1 MLGCVGVLAA
11 TLGWAPADG
20 VEPEPPTDVSVPG
33 AELTI
38 IVLDSEGMDADA
50 LTAALQLRLT
60 GRTFLDV
67 HDPRPDDGVA
77 YVHVDRVPPATIR
90 LTLVESSGRA
100 YDRTLDH
107 EPDQAVRVA
116 AATLAT
122 LITSIEAGGVTPDRH
137 DAAIPEPAAVEPEP
151 EPEPAPPE
159 PELPKTDPP
168 DAPPAPVGWLGISGA
183 GLVVLGAVPT
193 TTAGPFGGG
202 GAAVRGAYRS
212 ARGAMAVVDVRAT
225 HREHRGLD
233 GTRLR
238 IAAGG
243 GWAFRW
249 GRFELPIAGEVS
261 VEPWW
266 VRRTGSVIELDIA
279 GAPAQR
285 RPLLGLQLGLEPG
298 WRFMLPHGYDLRVG
312 PRLGVG
318 GSFVPE
324 GGARTA
330 RIDVVLP
337 GQAPQPALRLGGLE
351 LELGASITLWIPV
364 LGGAKK
370 AGQGA

>member
-1 MLGCVGVLAA
+1 MLGCTALLLAG
-11 TLGWAPADG
+11 LGIGPPPE
-20 VEPEPPTDVSVPG
+20 VEPVPEPTAEG
-33 AELTI
+33 ASEAALATI
-38 IVLDSEGMDADA
+38 VIEAEGMDARALTDA
-50 LTAALQLRLT
+50 LRLRLA

-67 HDPRPDDGVA
+67 HAPRPEHGVA

-90 LTLVESSGRA
+90 LTLVDSSGQA

-137 DAAIPEPAAVEPEP
+137 DAAIPEPPVEPEP
-151 EPEPAPPE
+151 TAEPEVEIPPPDLPE
-159 PELPKTDPP
+159 PPP
-168 DAPPAPVGWLGISGA
+168 SPTGWLGVSGA
-183 GLVVLGAVPT
+183 GLVVLGTVPT
-193 TTAGPFGGG
+193 TEAGSFGGG
-202 GAAVRGAYRS
+202 GAALRGAYRS
-212 ARGAMAVVDVRAT
+212 ARGALAVVDVRVV

-233 GTRLR
+233 GTRVRL
-238 IAAGG
+238 AAGG
-243 GWAFRW
+243 GWAFGW
-249 GRFELPIAGEVS
+249 SRFELPITAEVS

-279 GAPAQR
+279 GAPARR
-285 RPLLGLQLGLEPG
+285 RPLLGLHLALEPG
-298 WRFMLPHGYDLRVG
+298 WRLTLPHDYALRIG

-351 LELGASITLWIPV
+351 LELGASVTLWIPV

-370 AGQGA
+370 DVGGT

>member
-1 MLGCVGVLAA
+1 MLGCTGLLLA
-11 TLGWAPADG
+11 TLGIGPPAAVQPASD
-20 VEPEPPTDVSVPG
+20 PP
-33 AELTI
+33 AEVVRETELATI
-38 IVLDSEGMDADA
+38 VIEAEGMDARALTDA
-50 LTAALQLRLT
+50 LRLRLA
-60 GRTFLDV
+60 GRLFLDV
-67 HDPRPDDGVA
+67 DAPRPERGVA

-90 LTLVESSGRA
+90 LTLVDSTGQA

-122 LITSIEAGGVTPDRH
+122 LITSIEAGGVTPDRR
-137 DAAIPEPAAVEPEP
+137 DAAIPQPRIEPEP
-151 EPEPAPPE
+151 RSEQQVEVPKPEGPAS
-159 PELPKTDPP
+159 LPS
-168 DAPPAPVGWLGISGA
+168 PAGWLGVSGA

-193 TTAGPFGGG
+193 TEAGTFGGG
-202 GAAVRGAYRS
+202 GAALRGAYRS
-212 ARGAMAVVDVRAT
+212 GRGAMAVVDVRVV
-225 HREHRGLD
+225 HREHHGLD
-233 GTRLR
+233 GTRVRL
-238 IAAGG
+238 AAGG

-249 GRFELPIAGEVS
+249 SRFELPITAEVS

-279 GAPAQR
+279 GAPARR
-285 RPLLGLQLGLEPG
+285 RPLLGLHLGLEPG
-298 WRFMLPHGYDLRVG
+298 WRLALPRGYALRIG
-312 PRLGVG
+312 PRLGLG

-351 LELGASITLWIPV
+351 IELGASVTIWIPV

-370 AGQGA
+370 DPEGA

>member
-1 MLGCVGVLAA
+1 MLGCTALLLATMGIGPPPEVAPTPEVVSETQLA
-11 TLGWAPADG
+11 T
-20 VEPEPPTDVSVPG
+20 
-33 AELTI
+33 
-38 IVLDSEGMDADA
+38 IVIEAEGMDARALTDA
-50 LTAALQLRLT
+50 LRLRLA

-67 HDPRPDDGVA
+67 NAPRPERGVA

-90 LTLVESSGRA
+90 LTLVDSTGQA

-137 DAAIPEPAAVEPEP
+137 DAAIPEPQTRPEPTSEPEVERPEP
-151 EPEPAPPE
+151 EVAEPPP
-159 PELPKTDPP
+159 PP
-168 DAPPAPVGWLGISGA
+168 TGWLGLSGA

-193 TTAGPFGGG
+193 TEAGSLGGG
-202 GAAVRGAYRS
+202 GAALRGAYRS
-212 ARGAMAVVDVRAT
+212 NRGALAVVDVRVL

-233 GTRLR
+233 GTRVRL
-238 IAAGG
+238 AAGG

-249 GRFELPIAGEVS
+249 SRFEFPITGEVS

-266 VRRTGSVIELDIA
+266 VRRTGSVIELDVA
-279 GAPAQR
+279 GAPARR
-285 RPLLGLQLGLEPG
+285 RPLLGLHIGLEPG
-298 WRFMLPHGYDLRVG
+298 WRLALPGDYAVRIG

-351 LELGASITLWIPV
+351 VELGASVTIWIPV

-370 AGQGA
+370 DAAGA